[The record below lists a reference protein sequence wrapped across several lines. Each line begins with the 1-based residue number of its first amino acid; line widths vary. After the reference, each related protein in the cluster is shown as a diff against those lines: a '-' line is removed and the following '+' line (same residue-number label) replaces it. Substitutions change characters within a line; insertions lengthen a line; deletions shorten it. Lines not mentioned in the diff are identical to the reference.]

1 MKKLFL
7 IAVLLTGTLFCTAQE
22 KRHEIAFGYGLI
34 SQNNLADVA
43 ADVFSS
49 LADVQTDSRSFSGTF
64 SLSYAYSLNRTLS
77 LGAIFCYE
85 HSEADVTSSGVYSG
99 RTVDNY
105 WTFMPSVRFA
115 WLDKKRVAL
124 YSKAAI
130 GATFDSGQYQGSHD
144 DRWEVAFQAS
154 AFGVEVGGAF
164 RGFLELG
171 YGMQGIVNFGIKY
184 RF

>member
-1 MKKLFL
+1 
-7 IAVLLTGTLFCTAQE
+7 
-22 KRHEIAFGYGLI
+22 
-34 SQNNLADVA
+34 
-43 ADVFSS
+43 
-49 LADVQTDSRSFSGTF
+49 
-64 SLSYAYSLNRTLS
+64 
-77 LGAIFCYE
+77 
-85 HSEADVTSSGVYSG
+85 
-99 RTVDNY
+99 
-105 WTFMPSVRFA
+105 MPSVRFA